1 VESIKNQA
9 KLIQIQ
15 EKKRKETPPP
25 QKEKRHMQHL
35 IHNIVMV
42 AAWEYVGFDGTVAIE
57 PLQPW
62 WLVFAVDL

>member
-1 VESIKNQA
+1 MESINNRT

-15 EKKRKETPPP
+15 EKKRKETPSP
-25 QKEKRHMQHL
+25 HAAL

-42 AAWEYVGFDGTVAIE
+42 ATWEYVGFDGTVVIE